1 MATGRGV
8 VVEDGGVE
16 VLGVG
21 EAVSGVGFGFFGGV
35 GPEGGVCCCGHVCSM
50 ERRILTD
57 LGF

>member
-1 MATGRGV
+1 M
-8 VVEDGGVE
+8 VEDGGVE